1 MSTACDLDATVD
13 AIGTALGS
21 VADPAKAPAMAV
33 YMKNHS
39 AFLGVPKPQREAAT
53 QQLVRA
59 LTFVHEADLQGLVVR
74 LWMFPEREFH
84 YVANDVLVRHGDVL
98 TEASLPFLRQMI
110 VTNSWWDSVD
120 GLVHVVGDG
129 VVCFLPWVPVMRQW
143 ATDPNRW
150 IRRVAIFHQ
159 LGRKHETDVDRL
171 IEIVLANAADREFFI
186 RKAIGWALRD
196 FAWSMPDRVIDIVH
210 ANRAV
215 LSPLPRR
222 EALKNIAKITAQGR
236 MSTPNR

>member
-1 MSTACDLDATVD
+1 MSTARDLDATVD

-84 YVANDVLVRHGDVL
+84 YVANDVLVRHGDVP

-129 VVCFLPWVPVMRQW
+129 VVCFLPWVPVMRQ
-143 ATDPNRW
+143 
-150 IRRVAIFHQ
+150 
-159 LGRKHETDVDRL
+159 
-171 IEIVLANAADREFFI
+171 
-186 RKAIGWALRD
+186 
-196 FAWSMPDRVIDIVH
+196 
-210 ANRAV
+210 
-215 LSPLPRR
+215 
-222 EALKNIAKITAQGR
+222 
-236 MSTPNR
+236 

>member
-129 VVCFLPWVPVMRQW
+129 VVCFLPWVPVMRQ
-143 ATDPNRW
+143 
-150 IRRVAIFHQ
+150 
-159 LGRKHETDVDRL
+159 
-171 IEIVLANAADREFFI
+171 
-186 RKAIGWALRD
+186 
-196 FAWSMPDRVIDIVH
+196 
-210 ANRAV
+210 
-215 LSPLPRR
+215 
-222 EALKNIAKITAQGR
+222 
-236 MSTPNR
+236 